1 MTKTNI
7 TYMPHGGLTAFHTGQ
22 HDPPH
27 GRREVSRPAE
37 GSGTVEGI
45 GAGGTG
51 LPLGRRVEW
60 VDPGPPDGPW
70 AVRVLS
76 GGGRRAAMEIHEL
89 GGLHDVV
96 VESALTV
103 GLLRGARRVERRR
116 SWIFSRLPG
125 TSGPGDGCSALGD
138 KPSDRSDC
146 VPAPATIAWGRL
158 PESGMP
164 PLVTFLNGV
173 RGGRRCAGHVV
184 PVAERFWIA
193 YAEGAFAKVRVETAS
208 GDWAEV
214 RAGRT
219 PAVGRAT
226 TDDTRSAATGAGGAS

>member
-7 TYMPHGGLTAFHTGQ
+7 TYMLHGGLTAFHTGQ
-22 HDPPH
+22 HGLSH
-27 GRREVSRPAE
+27 GRPEECRPAE
-37 GSGTVEGI
+37 SSGPVEGI
-45 GAGGTG
+45 GAEGTG

-89 GGLHDVV
+89 GELRDVV

-103 GLLRGARRVERRR
+103 GLLRGARRVDRRR
-116 SWIFSRLPG
+116 RWPFSHLHG

-138 KPSDRSDC
+138 RPSGRSDS
-146 VPAPATIAWGRL
+146 VPAPTTIAWGRL

-173 RGGRRCAGHVV
+173 RGGRRCAGQVV

-193 YAEGAFAKVRVETAS
+193 YAEGAFTTVRAETAG

-214 RAGRT
+214 RARRT
-219 PAVGRAT
+219 PAVGRST
-226 TDDTRSAATGAGGAS
+226 TDDTRSAATGTGGAS